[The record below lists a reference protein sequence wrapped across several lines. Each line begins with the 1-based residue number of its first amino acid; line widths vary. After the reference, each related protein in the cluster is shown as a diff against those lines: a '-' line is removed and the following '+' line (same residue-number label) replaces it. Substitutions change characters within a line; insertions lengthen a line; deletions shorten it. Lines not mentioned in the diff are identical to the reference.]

1 MPPDPQ
7 KNLDPAQRVKILP
20 RHLAGPGPADPRTAW
35 PFPFDEDWTLHQSEN
50 GVAFAVS
57 PCLRL
62 WTHLHP
68 EPGTS
73 GPGTWT
79 IAANSVPFGPRTWQ
93 ITFNATTPVELLH
106 GVHAEL
112 LDLYLEDLHSDR
124 DYLFGDADTTPA
136 AYEAYAPLFAQGWG
150 HSVRTDGTQTFTC
163 WDGLAGIRHR
173 YASTGSD
180 VPEWM
185 AWGGYLSEPLWQARF
200 STGTPTALVAAFT
213 ASLISTE
220 PVDRAVTD
228 IPSQF
233 RRQLYLTTPVPKPAP
248 SRPPA
253 GPPPSPGAGRIR

>member
-1 MPPDPQ
+1 MPPDPL

-35 PFPFDEDWTLHQSEN
+35 PFPFDEGWPFHRAEQ
-50 GVAFAVS
+50 GPAAAAS

-62 WTHLHP
+62 WTTFVP
-68 EPGTS
+68 EPDKLGQ
-73 GPGTWT
+73 GTWT
-79 IAANSVPFGPRTWQ
+79 TSASRVPSDRVAWQ
-93 ITFNATTPVELLH
+93 ITFDATTPVELLH
-106 GVHAEL
+106 DVHAEL

-124 DYLFGDADTTPA
+124 NYLFGDTTPA

-150 HSVRTDGTQTFTC
+150 HNVRTDGTETFTC

-248 SRPPA
+248 STPPA